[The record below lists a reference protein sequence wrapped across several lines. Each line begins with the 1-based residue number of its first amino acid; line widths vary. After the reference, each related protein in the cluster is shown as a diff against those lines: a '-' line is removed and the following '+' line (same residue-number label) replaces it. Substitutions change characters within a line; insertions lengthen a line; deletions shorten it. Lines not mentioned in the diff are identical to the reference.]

1 LAYFDRAR
9 RRPGREEQ
17 EKDLDDLN
25 WEILSRPASKPCIK
39 SEPSRIGAQLWAHVE
54 ANCF

>member
-17 EKDLDDLN
+17 EKDLDDLD